1 METKADYEAFGQMNE
16 QMADEPLT
24 QARDLLEVLRKRAE
38 GDFCLHVLTRLNY
51 IYYNLKR

>member
-38 GDFCLHVLTRLNY
+38 AK
-51 IYYNLKR
+51 IS